1 MRDRRGPVDAGIAAR
16 FLLKRSILL
25 MSRSHDSTLDLLAGP
40 PPEVLDEI
48 DAAWERAQALVDGE
62 LELHFGA
69 DHLAHRA
76 FAELRGADGTV
87 EQRLTATE
95 ALAIACGDP
104 VPHVAIAL
112 AV

>member
-1 MRDRRGPVDAGIAAR
+1 
-16 FLLKRSILL
+16 
-25 MSRSHDSTLDLLAGP
+25 MSRSHLYDFDLPAGP

-48 DAAWERAQALVDGE
+48 DAAWERAQEPVNGD
-62 LELHFGA
+62 LELHFEA
-69 DHLAHRA
+69 DELLHRA
-76 FAELRGADGTV
+76 FARLRRPDGTV

-104 VPHVAIAL
+104 VELGVHAL